1 MLSFVLA
8 LAVAA
13 QSDAT
18 TSTRQAYSACL
29 REHLDTSLEGNV
41 APDRFEAT
49 IAGQCT
55 GQATAFRD
63 ALIQRDVR
71 GGGNRARAEE
81 DAGVIMED
89 MRVNYVERYRD
100 EVDAATPPPPPEP
113 EPEPPA
119 EEPQPETPETPE

>member
-18 TSTRQAYSACL
+18 ASTRQAYSACL
-29 REHLDTSLEGNV
+29 REHLDASLEGNV

-71 GGGNRARAEE
+71 AGGNRARAEE

-100 EVDAATPPPPPEP
+100 GVAASTSSRYRS
-113 EPEPPA
+113 
-119 EEPQPETPETPE
+119 T